1 METIGSLARR
11 FGLSRSSLL
20 YYNRIGL
27 LQPSGRSRANYRLYS
42 QADARRL
49 SRICMY
55 REAGVPLLEI
65 KKILDTGGK
74 TVRILQRRLEQLNEE
89 ISRFRE
95 QQRVILGLLK
105 NRTHLRK
112 TRTLDKQRWVEILR
126 ASGLSDDDMDRWHFE
141 FERMSPEAHHDFL
154 EALGIPAAEV
164 AEIRRWCKQEIRRK

>member
-1 METIGSLARR
+1 METIGRLARR

-27 LQPSGRSRANYRLYS
+27 LRPSGRSRANYRLYNR
-42 QADARRL
+42 ANAERL

-65 KKILDTGGK
+65 KKILDTGGPTIK
-74 TVRILQRRLEQLNEE
+74 ILQRRLEQLNDE

-126 ASGLSDDDMDRWHFE
+126 ASGFSDDDMDRWHIE

-164 AEIRRWCKQEIRRK
+164 KEIRRWCKQEMRRK